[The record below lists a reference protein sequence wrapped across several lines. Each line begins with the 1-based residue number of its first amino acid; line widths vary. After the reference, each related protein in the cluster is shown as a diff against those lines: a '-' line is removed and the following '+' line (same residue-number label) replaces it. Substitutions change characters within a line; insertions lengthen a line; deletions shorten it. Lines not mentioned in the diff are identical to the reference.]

1 MKTGVNNLKKGNV
14 ILINN
19 VLHEVIDYY
28 NTQPGKG
35 GAFSQMKL
43 RNMDTGSIFEK
54 RFRTSESVERA
65 HLDDKEV
72 QYLYSDGTDF
82 HFMDNESYEQFTLSP
97 DMLGDKVNFMIE
109 NCNVMVKFFEGKALT
124 VDLPSAVTLK
134 ITYTEPGVKGDTA
147 SGGATKPATLETG
160 YELQVP
166 LFINI
171 EESIKVDTRT
181 GKYMERAKV

>member
-1 MKTGVNNLKKGNV
+1 MYIVGSVSTVTDSYHSLIIQEGHMKTGVNNLKKGNV

-19 VLHEVIDYY
+19 ALHEVIDYY

-35 GAFSQMKL
+35 GAFSQIKL

-82 HFMDNESYEQFTLSP
+82 M
-97 DMLGDKVNFMIE
+97 VE
-109 NCNVMVKFFEGKALT
+109 NCNIMVKFYEGKALT

-134 ITYTEPGVKGDTA
+134 VTYTEPGVK
-147 SGGATKPATLETG
+147 
-160 YELQVP
+160 
-166 LFINI
+166 
-171 EESIKVDTRT
+171 
-181 GKYMERAKV
+181 

>member
-14 ILINN
+14 ILINK

-35 GAFSQMKL
+35 GAFSQIKL

-82 HFMDNESYEQFTLSP
+82 HFMDNNLVILRNICLFMFFSTIIIY
-97 DMLGDKVNFMIE
+97 NFI
-109 NCNVMVKFFEGKALT
+109 FETYL
-124 VDLPSAVTLK
+124 VLK
-134 ITYTEPGVKGDTA
+134 I
-147 SGGATKPATLETG
+147 
-160 YELQVP
+160 
-166 LFINI
+166 
-171 EESIKVDTRT
+171 
-181 GKYMERAKV
+181 

>member
-1 MKTGVNNLKKGNV
+1 MKVGVNSIKKGNV
-14 ILINN
+14 IILDG

-28 NTQPGKG
+28 TTQPGKG
-35 GAFSQMKL
+35 GAYAQIKL
-43 RNMDTGSIFEK
+43 RNFNSGAQFEK
-54 RFRTSESVERA
+54 RFRTSESLEKA

-72 QYLYSDGTDF
+72 QYLYSDGEDF

-109 NCNVMVKFFEGKALT
+109 NMNIMVKFHDTKPLT
-124 VDLPSAVTLK
+124 VDLPLAVVLK
-134 ITYTEPGVKGDTA
+134 VTYTEPGVKGDTA

-166 LFINI
+166 LFVNQD
-171 EESIKVDTRT
+171 ESIKVDTRT
-181 GKYMERAKV
+181 GKYMERAKS

>member
-35 GAFSQMKL
+35 GAFSQIKL
-43 RNMDTGSIFEK
+43 RNMDSGSIFEK

-72 QYLYSDGTDF
+72 QYLYSLLKQKGFDSF
-82 HFMDNESYEQFTLSP
+82 HHEHIAYF
-97 DMLGDKVNFMIE
+97 
-109 NCNVMVKFFEGKALT
+109 
-124 VDLPSAVTLK
+124 
-134 ITYTEPGVKGDTA
+134 TA
-147 SGGATKPATLETG
+147 S
-160 YELQVP
+160 
-166 LFINI
+166 
-171 EESIKVDTRT
+171 SIKKVLE
-181 GKYMERAKV
+181 KYLKWVLLQNIFLLLMKELYAFLLIIFQNPNNDENIQKI